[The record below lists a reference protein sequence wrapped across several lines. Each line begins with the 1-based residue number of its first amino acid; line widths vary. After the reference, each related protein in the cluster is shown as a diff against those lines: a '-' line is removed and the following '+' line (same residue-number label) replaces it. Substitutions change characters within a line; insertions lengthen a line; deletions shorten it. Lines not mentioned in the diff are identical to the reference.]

1 MVPLG
6 VLLMQQPDSMMR
18 RLFCWPS
25 QNISLA
31 IFISLIIGFVAGLG
45 LDTTPL
51 KRFVLPLTFV
61 IIYPSM
67 IGFRFNEIFGRS
79 HGKLLAA
86 AMLVNFTLVPGVAY
100 LLGTVFLADSPQ
112 LFAGLAIAALLPTS
126 NMTISFTMMSGGN
139 VPASVKMTAIGLLLG
154 SVLAPWYLYIMVGR
168 FVPVDVLATMK
179 TVGIVILTPLVL
191 GMLTY
196 RYLLQKYSPE
206 FFQKQVKPVLPA
218 VSAWGVVAV
227 IILSISMNSQAMVSR
242 PEILARALAVHL
254 VFYTANYT
262 IAVLVGRR
270 FFSEK
275 DALSLVYS
283 IVLHNLSISIG
294 LAAAAFGPDAAFMVS
309 LAILI
314 QGQAAAWFV
323 KLNRRYGI
331 LGKGKV
337 LAEGKA

>member
-1 MVPLG
+1 MGGIFLK
-6 VLLMQQPDSMMR
+6 QPDSMLR

-31 IFISLIIGFVAGLG
+31 IFVSLVIGFGVGLG
-45 LDTTPL
+45 MDTTPL
-51 KRFVLPLTFV
+51 KRVVLPLTFV

-67 IGFRFNEIFGRS
+67 IGFRFDEIFGRS

-126 NMTISFTMMSGGN
+126 NMTISFTMLSGGN

-154 SVLAPWYLYIMVGR
+154 SVLAPWYLYLMVGR
-168 FVPVDVLATMK
+168 FVPVDVLATMQ

-196 RYLLQKYSPE
+196 RYLLQKYPPE
-206 FFQKQVKPVLPA
+206 FFQEQVKPLLPA

-227 IILSISMNSQAMVSR
+227 IILSISMNAQAMVSR
-242 PEILARALAVHL
+242 PDILARALAVQMA
-254 VFYTANYT
+254 FYAANYI

-275 DALSLVYS
+275 DALPLVYS

-294 LAAAAFGPDAAFMVS
+294 LAAAAFGPDAALMVS

-323 KLNRRYGI
+323 KLNQRYGI
-331 LGKGKV
+331 LGKRKV
-337 LAEGKA
+337 LADGQV